1 MLKYRSKL
9 QMPGF
14 GPPWHIATR
23 GGKEL
28 TVIGSIKSGAWH
40 PKWRLVVSARFLREA
55 YLKSNRTFCDIADA
69 ASTNKMPLAPTVIQ
83 F

>member
-1 MLKYRSKL
+1 MLIDCLHPTLCMYRRGSL
-9 QMPGF
+9 V
-14 GPPWHIATR
+14 TR